1 MAYVNAYRSQM
12 LHAFPFFDELHC
24 EKPTQ
29 DLVHGSFRLATPQR
43 ISAHNHKI
51 YQACNGRCFSFKKE
65 LLTSQLSNAYSEA
78 KPSEQ

>member
-29 DLVHGSFRLATPQR
+29 DLVHGSFRLAHHNGYQR
-43 ISAHNHKI
+43 TITRYIKRVTADALVSKRNYLHLN
-51 YQACNGRCFSFKKE
+51 
-65 LLTSQLSNAYSEA
+65 
-78 KPSEQ
+78 